1 MWVIALIALS
11 VGVFWKELTKDMQI
25 SPLSGFPTTVNP
37 ITDNPSAANPS
48 TEKPTQLNT
57 NIQNTK

>member
-1 MWVIALIALS
+1 MGNCFNRFINQCVLERNFQKLL
-11 VGVFWKELTKDMQI
+11 KL
-25 SPLSGFPTTVNP
+25 PLSGFPTTVNP
-37 ITDNPSAANPS
+37 ITDNPPTGKPS